1 MAKPSGW
8 GSKGPECGLT
18 HPTLSSLRADIPPH
32 KGEGEREPYSGGA
45 VITVMPEATPCCR
58 ARSAA
63 GSGTRPR
70 SCR

>member
-8 GSKGPECGLT
+8 GSKWPERGLT

-32 KGEGEREPYSGGA
+32 KGEGERDPYFAGA
-45 VITVMPEATPCCR
+45 VIGVMAVAM
-58 ARSAA
+58 ARWAASWSA